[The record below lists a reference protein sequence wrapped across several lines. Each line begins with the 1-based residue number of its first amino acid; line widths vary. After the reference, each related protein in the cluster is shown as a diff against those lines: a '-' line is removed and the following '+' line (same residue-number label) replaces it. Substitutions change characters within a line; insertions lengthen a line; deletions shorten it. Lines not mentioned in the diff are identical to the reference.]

1 MYILLTRSTCVKIK
15 VTFAP
20 NLAKKISTNF
30 YYLSLLF
37 QLSVAYS
44 ENFKEIK
51 AWGSTGIFER
61 KNRNLTNLFCLAAKA
76 DGVYIMPS
84 LYFVR
89 KFYNLRRYA
98 ARPF

>member
-1 MYILLTRSTCVKIK
+1 MSIK

-20 NLAKKISTNF
+20 NLVKKISTNF

-44 ENFKEIK
+44 E
-51 AWGSTGIFER
+51 IFER
-61 KNRNLTNLFCLAAKA
+61 KNRNLTNLFRLAAKA
-76 DGVYIMPS
+76 DRVYVMPS

-89 KFYNLRRYA
+89 KFYNLRTYA
-98 ARPF
+98 ARPCRVFTAFFKFEVPFLLKVVI